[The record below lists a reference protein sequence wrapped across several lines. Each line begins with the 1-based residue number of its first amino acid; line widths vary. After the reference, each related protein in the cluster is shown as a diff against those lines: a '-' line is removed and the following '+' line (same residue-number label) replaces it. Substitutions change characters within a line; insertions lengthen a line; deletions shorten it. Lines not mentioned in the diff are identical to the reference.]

1 MDAVNGATA
10 GSRQRESYN
19 STHNALAIG
28 KEQRG
33 TLRALKWSLK
43 SLTDRGMV
51 DELIDDVDETIDSTA
66 NTVAIH
72 IGR

>member
-1 MDAVNGATA
+1 MVLNVTN
-10 GSRQRESYN
+10 RQ
-19 STHNALAIG
+19 G
-28 KEQRG
+28 V
-33 TLRALKWSLK
+33 
-43 SLTDRGMV
+43 MV